1 MSYNYK
7 INEIKLDEVK
17 KIFSSQCLEF
27 ITDLHNLFNSKRI
40 HLLEE
45 REKIQQKIEN
55 LEIQKTNFRL
65 IF

>member
-27 ITDLHNLFNSKRI
+27 LTDLHSLFNSKRI

-45 REKIQQKIEN
+45 RKKVQQKIDSG
-55 LEIQKTNFRL
+55 
-65 IF
+65 

>member
-27 ITDLHNLFNSKRI
+27 LTDLHNLFNSKRI

-45 REKIQQKIEN
+45 REKIQ
-55 LEIQKTNFRL
+55 
-65 IF
+65 